1 MKLFVVTDM
10 GETFA
15 LNVNPSDTIQRV
27 KEMIADREG
36 TPADLLRLIF
46 AGDRLEGSRTL
57 ADYNVQAG
65 SAVKLQMLQMPPL
78 E

>member
-1 MKLFVVTDM
+1 MKLFVV
-10 GETFA
+10 

-36 TPADLLRLIF
+36 TPADLLGLIF

-57 ADYNVQAG
+57 ADYNIQAG
-65 SAVKLQMLQMPPL
+65 SAVKLQMLQMPLPYPL